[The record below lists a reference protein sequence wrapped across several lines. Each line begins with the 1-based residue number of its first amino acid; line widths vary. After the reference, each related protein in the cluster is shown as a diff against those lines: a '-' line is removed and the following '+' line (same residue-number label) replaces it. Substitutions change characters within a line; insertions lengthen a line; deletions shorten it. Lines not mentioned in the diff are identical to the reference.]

1 MIKVPKLGLM
11 LVGWGGN
18 NGSTITAALIANKLK
33 LTWETKEGEKIANW
47 YGSLTQASTVRLGR
61 KSKGGDIYVPISSM
75 LPMVNPDDIEIDG
88 WDISDVNLADAM
100 TRAKVLDVNL
110 QIQLQ
115 PYMMHM
121 QPRKS
126 IYYSDFIASN
136 QGKRANN
143 VIMGTKA
150 EQLNKI
156 RNDIVEF
163 KTTKGLDQVIVLW
176 TANTERFSEII
187 TGVNDTADNL
197 LKAINEDHS
206 EISPSTMFAV
216 AAALEGQNR

>member
-1 MIKVPKLGLM
+1 
-11 LVGWGGN
+11 
-18 NGSTITAALIANKLK
+18 
-33 LTWETKEGEKIANW
+33 
-47 YGSLTQASTVRLGR
+47 
-61 KSKGGDIYVPISSM
+61 
-75 LPMVNPDDIEIDG
+75 
-88 WDISDVNLADAM
+88 
-100 TRAKVLDVNL
+100 
-110 QIQLQ
+110 
-115 PYMMHM
+115 
-121 QPRKS
+121 
-126 IYYSDFIASN
+126 
-136 QGKRANN
+136 
-143 VIMGTKA
+143 MGTKA

-216 AAALEGQNR
+216 AAALEGVRLNLNIIFVL